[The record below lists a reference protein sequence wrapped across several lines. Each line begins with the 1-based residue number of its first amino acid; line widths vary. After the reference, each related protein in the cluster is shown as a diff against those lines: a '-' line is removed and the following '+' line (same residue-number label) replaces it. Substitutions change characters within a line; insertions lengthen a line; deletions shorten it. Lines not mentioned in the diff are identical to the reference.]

1 MFKNK
6 SFIFDIDGTLISD
19 NKLLQGAKDIIHYL
33 TAKRISFV
41 FVTNSTSNSIAEI
54 HSSLINLGIEV
65 SKDKIITPV
74 LAIKDF
80 LKENNYKSIKIVKS
94 KSLEPEFSEFVI
106 TEEPQAIILAD
117 GRDGISQKDINLTF
131 DNVLNGAD
139 IFTLQA
145 NKFYAKNNKLVAD
158 LGFYVAGFEYITGK
172 KIKSFGKPSENIL
185 RFAAKKMNLKTL
197 TDLIIVGDDI
207 EFDILGSQKQGLSGV
222 LVKTGKYIDK
232 IEEKYKEQPTLIVEN
247 VGVLLE
253 KIKREF
259 K

>member
-80 LKENNYKSIKIVKS
+80 LKENNYKSIKNS
-94 KSLEPEFSEFVI
+94 K
-106 TEEPQAIILAD
+106 
-117 GRDGISQKDINLTF
+117 K
-131 DNVLNGAD
+131 
-139 IFTLQA
+139 
-145 NKFYAKNNKLVAD
+145 
-158 LGFYVAGFEYITGK
+158 
-172 KIKSFGKPSENIL
+172 
-185 RFAAKKMNLKTL
+185 
-197 TDLIIVGDDI
+197 
-207 EFDILGSQKQGLSGV
+207 
-222 LVKTGKYIDK
+222 
-232 IEEKYKEQPTLIVEN
+232 
-247 VGVLLE
+247 
-253 KIKREF
+253 
-259 K
+259 